1 MTFQGGVGKSRKS
14 ALKRVTQRA
23 MPFYIQTLTAG
34 KIQVH
39 SISKIFKVLSYNVSW
54 RYRRSLHLCAEM
66 LQSGDVQ
73 YAGQANPYE
82 WRLCLSI
89 NGFITSVSFF
99 FLFLFFAT
107 RIQKATE
114 TRVTLVGV
122 KWRNLCITP
131 LPWMY
136 YKCFIK
142 TWDFYMCCVWWRC
155 CLCMF
160 WKGDAFQFSGG
171 TVMCLP
177 AYPCKVGDRCTSR
190 TTHFIG
196 PI

>member
-1 MTFQGGVGKSRKS
+1 MIYFNDEVTFRGGVGKSRKS

-82 WRLCLSI
+82 
-89 NGFITSVSFF
+89 
-99 FLFLFFAT
+99 
-107 RIQKATE
+107 
-114 TRVTLVGV
+114 
-122 KWRNLCITP
+122 
-131 LPWMY
+131 
-136 YKCFIK
+136 
-142 TWDFYMCCVWWRC
+142 
-155 CLCMF
+155 
-160 WKGDAFQFSGG
+160 
-171 TVMCLP
+171 
-177 AYPCKVGDRCTSR
+177 
-190 TTHFIG
+190 
-196 PI
+196 

>member
-1 MTFQGGVGKSRKS
+1 MFPGGTEGHCISVQKCFSQGMYNMLVKQILMNEGFVSP
-14 ALKRVTQRA
+14 L
-23 MPFYIQTLTAG
+23 M
-34 KIQVH
+34 
-39 SISKIFKVLSYNVSW
+39 VL
-54 RYRRSLHLCAEM
+54 LHLF
-66 LQSGDVQ
+66 
-73 YAGQANPYE
+73 
-82 WRLCLSI
+82 LSS
-89 NGFITSVSFF
+89 FSFF
-99 FLFLFFAT
+99 FFAT

>member
-1 MTFQGGVGKSRKS
+1 MIYFNDEMTFQGGVGKSRKS

-82 WRLCLSI
+82 
-89 NGFITSVSFF
+89 
-99 FLFLFFAT
+99 
-107 RIQKATE
+107 
-114 TRVTLVGV
+114 
-122 KWRNLCITP
+122 
-131 LPWMY
+131 
-136 YKCFIK
+136 
-142 TWDFYMCCVWWRC
+142 
-155 CLCMF
+155 
-160 WKGDAFQFSGG
+160 
-171 TVMCLP
+171 
-177 AYPCKVGDRCTSR
+177 
-190 TTHFIG
+190 
-196 PI
+196 